1 MLQYTFIFYRLS
13 VSVVFISITPKRI
26 MSSKTLWNDPIKS
39 TLVIL
44 YFVRIAQIQWMSY
57 HGLDSWADI
66 VKRCKVKPI
75 KHTMYILTYVMY
87 KSWPYIATLLDIWT
101 PTYLLTPLMLETM
114 EKLSQLS
121 SSSYINHMH
130 TNRLDCKKK
139 VTPKCIV
146 YIDFIKARAH
156 LLYRESS
163 TR

>member
-26 MSSKTLWNDPIKS
+26 MLSKTVWNDPMKS
-39 TLVIL
+39 TLHTIFCK
-44 YFVRIAQIQWMSY
+44 YSKNQSMSY
-57 HGLDSWADI
+57 HGLESWADI

>member
-1 MLQYTFIFYRLS
+1 MLQYTYIFYCLS
-13 VSVVFISITPKRI
+13 VSVVFISITPRRI
-26 MSSKTLWNDPIKS
+26 MSSKTIWNDPIKS
-39 TLVIL
+39 TLHTIFCK
-44 YFVRIAQIQWMSY
+44 YSKIQWMPY
-57 HGLDSWADI
+57 HELDSWADI